1 MIIWEN
7 FQESFKLKIGN
18 LFKLEIIVKIL
29 IFTEVISI
37 WNKNPVFKNNL
48 DSFLFLYKLCFM
60 SSFFSEIMEF

>member
-7 FQESFKLKIGN
+7 FRESFKLKIGN

-37 WNKNPVFKNNL
+37 WNKNP
-48 DSFLFLYKLCFM
+48 
-60 SSFFSEIMEF
+60 FF